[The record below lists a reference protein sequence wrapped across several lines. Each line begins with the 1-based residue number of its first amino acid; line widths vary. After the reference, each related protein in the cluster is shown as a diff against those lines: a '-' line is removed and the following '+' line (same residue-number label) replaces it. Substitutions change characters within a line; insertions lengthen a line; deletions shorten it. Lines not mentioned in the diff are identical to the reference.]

1 MSQKISIVGN
11 GADVYTTVE
20 NCSPYDV
27 LQLYMTSIRGL
38 VMSGAV
44 PPSLVC
50 SALDKLSRFL
60 AGRGYK
66 KTSS

>member
-1 MSQKISIVGN
+1 MNQKISIVGD
-11 GADVYTTVE
+11 GADVYTTIE

-38 VMSGAV
+38 VMSGVV

-50 SALDKLSRFL
+50 SALNKLSSDL
-60 AGRGYK
+60 
-66 KTSS
+66 

>member
-20 NCSPYDV
+20 NCSPHDV
-27 LQLYMTSIRGL
+27 LQLYVTSLRGL
-38 VMSGAV
+38 VMSGVV

-50 SALDKLSRFL
+50 SALDKLSADL
-60 AGRGYK
+60 
-66 KTSS
+66 